1 MKFVDAHTHLEL
13 FALKTVPIE
22 RATSKKDLIDMLNS
36 TVDRP
41 VIAWGWSEELL
52 GENITKSDINGFPF
66 PVLLIRIDGH
76 VGVINNKVI
85 EDFNLKPS
93 DNFDEEKGYVFEELL
108 RYLASSLKP
117 KDITKPLLQ
126 AQREALSRGILEVH
140 DFVDYNIARTYFM
153 IREKGDLQLDVIVMP
168 YYEDYER
175 ILGLFDIYGE
185 DKSIKLGWVKVFVD
199 GSIGARTAYL
209 KESYCDRPSRG
220 SLLITEERL
229 ISIVSELE
237 KKGLRI
243 SMHAIG
249 DGAIEAAVNSLEKA
263 NINLK
268 GHRIEHAEMINAD
281 QVKRLNEMGVTLCV
295 QPNFN
300 VVFMKTYQKALG
312 DERACSINPLR
323 MLDELN
329 ANIIFGSDMMPFDPE
344 VGLNYA
350 ARIFGNEKA
359 LFYYGGWRI

>member
-22 RATSKKDLIDMLNS
+22 NARSKKDVISMIQSAADK
-36 TVDRP
+36 P
-41 VIAWGWSEELL
+41 VIAWGWNEESL

-66 PVLLIRIDGH
+66 PVVLIRIDGH
-76 VGVINNKVI
+76 VGVINDRVI

-93 DNFDEEKGYVFEELL
+93 QNFDVEKGYVFEELL

-117 KDITKPLLQ
+117 KDMTKPLLQ
-126 AQREALSRGILEVH
+126 AQTGAISKGILEVH
-140 DFVDYNIARTYFM
+140 DFVDYSIARTYFM
-153 IREKGDLQLDVIVMP
+153 IREKGDLRLNVVLMP
-168 YYEDYER
+168 YYKDYER
-175 ILGLFDIYGE
+175 ILELFDIYGE
-185 DKSIKLGWVKVFVD
+185 DKSIQLGWVKVFVD

-209 KESYCDRPSRG
+209 KQNYCDRASRG
-220 SLLITEERL
+220 NLLVSEERL

-249 DGAIEAAVNSLEKA
+249 DGGIEAVLNSLETA
-263 NINLK
+263 NVKLK

-281 QVKRLNEMGVTLCV
+281 QVKRLNEMGVTLCL

-300 VVFMKTYQKALG
+300 VVFMRTYEKALG
-312 DERACSINPLR
+312 HERARCMNPLK
-323 MLDELN
+323 MLDEMN
-329 ANIIFGSDMMPFDPE
+329 ADIIFGSDMMPFDPE
-344 VGLNYA
+344 IGLNYA
-350 ARIFGNEKA
+350 SGILGNDKA

>member
-1 MKFVDAHTHLEL
+1 MKYVDAHTHLEL

-22 RATSKKDLIDMLNS
+22 NARSKKDLIGMIQGAGDK
-36 TVDRP
+36 P
-41 VIAWGWSEELL
+41 VIAWGWNEESL
-52 GENITKSDINGFPF
+52 GENITKGDIDGFPF
-66 PVLLIRIDGH
+66 PVVLIRIDGH
-76 VGVINNKVI
+76 VGVVNDRVI

-93 DNFDEEKGYVFEELL
+93 HNFDVEKGYVFEELL
-108 RYLASSLKP
+108 RHLASSLKP
-117 KDITKPLLQ
+117 KDITRPLLQ
-126 AQREALSRGILEVH
+126 AQREALSRGIMEVH
-140 DFVDYNIARTYFM
+140 DFADYNIARTYFM
-153 IREKGDLQLDVIVMP
+153 IREEGELQLNVVLMP

-175 ILGLFDIYGE
+175 ILELFDIYGADE
-185 DKSIKLGWVKVFVD
+185 SIQLGWVKVFVD

-209 KESYCDRPSRG
+209 KQDYCDRASRG
-220 SLLITEERL
+220 NLLVSEKRL
-229 ISIVSELE
+229 ISIVSGLE
-237 KKGLRI
+237 KEGLRI

-249 DGAIEAAVNSLEKA
+249 DGAIEAAVNAFEMA
-263 NINLK
+263 NVKLK

-312 DERACSINPLR
+312 DERACSINPLK
-323 MLDELN
+323 MLDEMN
-329 ANIIFGSDMMPFDPE
+329 ASIIFGSDMMPFDPE

-350 ARIFGNEKA
+350 SGILGNEKA